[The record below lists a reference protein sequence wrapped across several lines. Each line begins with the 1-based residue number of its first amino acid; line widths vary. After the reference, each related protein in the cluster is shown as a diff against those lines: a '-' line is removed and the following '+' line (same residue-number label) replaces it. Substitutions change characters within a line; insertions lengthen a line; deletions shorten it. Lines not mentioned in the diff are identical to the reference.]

1 MAAPA
6 PEDRGQSVPTD
17 DTTGPQQPNSSD
29 DIARRAYERFR
40 ARGEEHGHDQED
52 WFAAERE
59 LRDGSSRK
67 SE

>member
-6 PEDRGQSVPTD
+6 PEDRGHAVPTD
-17 DTTGPQQPNSSD
+17 DTTGTQPNSSD

-59 LRDGSSRK
+59 LRDGSSRT